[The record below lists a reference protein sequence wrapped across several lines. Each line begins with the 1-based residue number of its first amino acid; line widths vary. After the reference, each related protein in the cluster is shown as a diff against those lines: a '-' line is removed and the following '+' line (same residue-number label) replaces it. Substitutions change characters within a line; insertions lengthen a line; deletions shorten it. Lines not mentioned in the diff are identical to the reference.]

1 MIATL
6 TTLGPYLVCA
16 LAELKQSWRNARNWA
31 LVALVALV
39 VSLYALFAIFGSGL
53 EVILW
58 SLVLTIAGLPFY
70 ALARR
75 QARLAVASA

>member
-16 LAELKQSWRNARNWA
+16 LAELKQSWRNARNW
-31 LVALVALV
+31 ALVALV